1 MVAVPVT
8 PAGAGSV
15 RVDCSNNDNGQIC
28 SKSFTMYARHFSLDP
43 QGRVYLN
50 DSRPVADNPVLRD
63 VVTETSPRVRDRS
76 SPLQTPLPWRALL
89 LIPTLLGKLQPIQ

>member
-1 MVAVPVT
+1 
-8 PAGAGSV
+8 
-15 RVDCSNNDNGQIC
+15 
-28 SKSFTMYARHFSLDP
+28 
-43 QGRVYLN
+43 
-50 DSRPVADNPVLRD
+50 VLRD

>member
-15 RVDCSNNDNGQIC
+15 RVDCSNNYNGQIC

-63 VVTETSPRVRDRS
+63 AVTETSPRVRDRS
-76 SPLQTPLPWRALL
+76 SPLQKPLPWRALL
-89 LIPTLLGKLQPIQ
+89 LIPTLLGELQPIQ